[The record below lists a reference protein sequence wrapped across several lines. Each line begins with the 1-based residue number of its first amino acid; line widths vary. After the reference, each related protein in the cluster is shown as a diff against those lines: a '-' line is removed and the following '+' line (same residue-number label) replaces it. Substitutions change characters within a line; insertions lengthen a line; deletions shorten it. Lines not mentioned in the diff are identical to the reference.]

1 MGTLYLV
8 ATPIGNLEDITLRAL
23 RVLRECA
30 LVATEDTRTTGRLL
44 AHFNIEKPL
53 ISHYEHSKPAQLGRI
68 LAALETG
75 DVALVSEA
83 GTPLLS
89 DPGYQLVQAAVEHG
103 SPVISIPGPSALT
116 AALPVSA
123 LPTDRFLYL
132 GFLPRKAADRRRAL
146 ANVARVQATLVFFEA
161 PHRLKATLSDA
172 VDSLGGQR
180 RCAVCRE
187 LTKLHEE
194 VWRGTLANALIEW
207 RERKPRGEF
216 TIVVEGAPEAGPWEA
231 DRVRSA
237 MAALLAEGIS
247 RSEAARRV
255 ARQSG
260 WAKSDV
266 YSSLPNDAYSISSN
280 PPKKPLDRPNASPHG
295 PASEPG

>member
-23 RVLRECA
+23 RVLRECS

-44 AHFNIEKPL
+44 AHFDIEKPL
-53 ISHYEHSKPAQLGRI
+53 VSYYEQDAKDNRHKLARLERI

-83 GTPLLS
+83 GTPLFS
-89 DPGYQLVQAAVEHG
+89 DPGYELVQAAVKHG
-103 SPVISIPGPSALT
+103 FPVVSVPGPSALT
-116 AALPVSA
+116 VALPVSG
-123 LPTDRFLYL
+123 LPMDRFLYL

-146 ANVARVQATLVFFEA
+146 ADVADVRATLVFFEA
-161 PHRLKATLSDA
+161 PHRLRVALADAVEVLSD
-172 VDSLGGQR
+172 R

-194 VWRGTLANALIEW
+194 VWRGTLSGALAEW
-207 RERKPRGEF
+207 RDREPRGEF
-216 TIVVEGAPEAGPWEA
+216 TLVVEGAPEPGPWDENQ
-231 DRVRSA
+231 VRSA
-237 MAALLAEGIS
+237 LAALLAEGVS

-255 ARQSG
+255 AKQSG

-266 YSSLPNDAYSISSN
+266 YASWPLP
-280 PPKKPLDRPNASPHG
+280 
-295 PASEPG
+295 

>member
-23 RVLRECA
+23 RVLRECT

-44 AHFNIEKPL
+44 AHFDMDKPL
-53 ISHYEHSKPAQLGRI
+53 ASHHEHSRSAHLERTLK
-68 LAALETG
+68 ALETG

-89 DPGYQLVQAAVEHG
+89 DPGYELVQAALEG
-103 SPVISIPGPSALT
+103 GFPVISIPGPSALT
-116 AALPVSA
+116 AALPVSG

-132 GFLPRKAADRRRAL
+132 GFLPRKTADRRRVL
-146 ANVARVQATLVFFEA
+146 SEVAEVGATLVFFES
-161 PHRLKATLSDA
+161 PHRLRATLTDA
-172 VDSLGGQR
+172 IDSLGGGR

-194 VWRGTLANALIEW
+194 IWRGTLAGALAEW
-207 RERKPRGEF
+207 RQRAPRGEF
-216 TIVVEGAPEAGPWEA
+216 TLVVEGAPDPGPWDEGQ
-231 DRVRSA
+231 VRSA
-237 MAALLAEGIS
+237 LAAMLDQGVR

-255 ARQSG
+255 AAQSG

-266 YSSLPNDAYSISSN
+266 YVCW
-280 PPKKPLDRPNASPHG
+280 
-295 PASEPG
+295 PAGQEDLE

>member
-23 RVLRECA
+23 RVLRECD

-44 AHFNIEKPL
+44 AHFDIKKPL
-53 ISHYEHSKPAQLGRI
+53 VSHHEHSRPAHLERI
-68 LAALETG
+68 LAALEGG

-89 DPGYQLVQAAVEHG
+89 DPGYELAQAAIKRG
-103 SPVISIPGPSALT
+103 FPMIPIPGPSALT

-123 LPTDRFLYL
+123 LPTDRFFYL
-132 GFLPRKAADRRRAL
+132 GFLPRKATDRRRVL
-146 ANVARVQATLVFFEA
+146 AEVAGVQDTLVFFEA
-161 PHRLKATLSDA
+161 PHRLRATLEDA
-172 VDSLGGQR
+172 VESLGGDR

-194 VWRGTLANALIEW
+194 VWRGTLVDALADW
-207 RERKPRGEF
+207 RDREPRGEF
-216 TIVVEGAPEAGPWEA
+216 TLVVEGASQPGPWEEK
-231 DRVRSA
+231 RVHAA
-237 MAALLAEGIS
+237 MAALLAEGIGH
-247 RSEAARRV
+247 SEAARRV

-266 YSSLPNDAYSISSN
+266 YASWIS
-280 PPKKPLDRPNASPHG
+280 KGD
-295 PASEPG
+295 

>member
-30 LVATEDTRTTGRLL
+30 LVASEDTRTTGRLL
-44 AHFNIEKPL
+44 AHFDIQKPL
-53 ISHYEHSKPAQLGRI
+53 ISHHEHSRPAQWEQI

-89 DPGYQLVQAAVEHG
+89 DPGYELALAAIERGFRVV
-103 SPVISIPGPSALT
+103 PVPGPSALT
-116 AALPVSA
+116 AALPVSG
-123 LPTDRFLYL
+123 LPTDRLLYL

-146 ANVARVQATLVFFEA
+146 TKVADVRATLIFFEA
-161 PHRLKATLSDA
+161 PHRLRAALADA
-172 VDSLGGQR
+172 VKSWGGER
-180 RCAVCRE
+180 RCAICRE

-194 VWRGTLANALIEW
+194 VWRGTLADALSEW
-207 RERKPRGEF
+207 SEREPRGEF
-216 TIVVEGAPEAGPWEA
+216 TLVVEGAAEPAPWEKE
-231 DRVRSA
+231 RVR
-237 MAALLAEGIS
+237 AALAELLAEGHS

-255 ARQSG
+255 AQQSG
-260 WAKSDV
+260 WSKNEV
-266 YSSLPNDAYSISSN
+266 YACWSRQD
-280 PPKKPLDRPNASPHG
+280 K
-295 PASEPG
+295 

>member
-23 RVLRECA
+23 RVLRECT

-44 AHFNIEKPL
+44 AHFDLDKPL
-53 ISHYEHSKPAQLGRI
+53 ASHHEHSRSAHLERTMK
-68 LAALETG
+68 ALKTG

-89 DPGYQLVQAAVEHG
+89 DPGYELVQAALEG
-103 SPVISIPGPSALT
+103 GYPVISIPGPSALT
-116 AALPVSA
+116 AALPVSG
-123 LPTDRFLYL
+123 LPMDRFLYL
-132 GFLPRKAADRRRAL
+132 GFLPRKAADRRRIL
-146 ANVARVQATLVFFEA
+146 SEVAQVGATLVFFES
-161 PHRLKATLSDA
+161 PHRLRATLTDA
-172 VDSLGGQR
+172 IDSLGGGR

-194 VWRGTLANALIEW
+194 IWRGTLAGALAEW
-207 RERKPRGEF
+207 RQRAPRGEF
-216 TIVVEGAPEAGPWEA
+216 TLVVEGAPDPGPWDEEH
-231 DRVRSA
+231 VRSA
-237 MAALLAEGIS
+237 LATMLAQGVS

-255 ARQSG
+255 AAQSG

-266 YSSLPNDAYSISSN
+266 YACW
-280 PPKKPLDRPNASPHG
+280 
-295 PASEPG
+295 PADQQDLG

>member
-23 RVLRECA
+23 RVLRECS

-44 AHFNIEKPL
+44 AHFDIEKPL
-53 ISHYEHSKPAQLGRI
+53 VSYYEQDAKDTRHKLGRLERI

-83 GTPLLS
+83 GTPLFS
-89 DPGYQLVQAAVEHG
+89 DPGYELVQVAVEHG
-103 SPVISIPGPSALT
+103 FPVVSVPGPSALT
-116 AALPVSA
+116 VALPVSG
-123 LPTDRFLYL
+123 LPMDRFLYL

-146 ANVARVQATLVFFEA
+146 ADVADVRATLVFFEA
-161 PHRLKATLSDA
+161 PHRLRATLADA
-172 VDSLGGQR
+172 VEALSGDR

-187 LTKLHEE
+187 LTKLYEE
-194 VWRGTLANALIEW
+194 VWRGTLSGALAEW
-207 RERKPRGEF
+207 RDREPRGEF
-216 TIVVEGAPEAGPWEA
+216 TLVVEGAPEPGPWDE
-231 DRVRSA
+231 DQVRSA
-237 MAALLAEGIS
+237 LAALLAEGVS

-255 ARQSG
+255 AKQSG

-266 YSSLPNDAYSISSN
+266 YASWPRSDA
-280 PPKKPLDRPNASPHG
+280 
-295 PASEPG
+295 

>member
-53 ISHYEHSKPAQLGRI
+53 ISHHGHSKPAQLGRI
-68 LAALETG
+68 LATLETG

-89 DPGYQLVQAAVEHG
+89 DPGYQLVQATVERG
-103 SPVISIPGPSALT
+103 SPVISIPGPSAIT

-123 LPTDRFLYL
+123 LATDRFLYL
-132 GFLPRKAADRRRAL
+132 GFLPRKSADRRRAL
-146 ANVARVQATLVFFEA
+146 AEVAGVQATLVFFEA
-161 PHRLKATLSDA
+161 PHRLKAALSDA
-172 VDSLGGQR
+172 AASLGGDR

-194 VWRGTLANALIEW
+194 VWRGTLANALAEW
-207 RERKPRGEF
+207 HERKPRLG
-216 TIVVEGAPEAGPWEA
+216 
-231 DRVRSA
+231 
-237 MAALLAEGIS
+237 S
-247 RSEAARRV
+247 RSRAISDGRFVGGGHEPLRSSPPCCPPVGLGEERRIFFV
-255 ARQSG
+255 SQ
-260 WAKSDV
+260 
-266 YSSLPNDAYSISSN
+266 
-280 PPKKPLDRPNASPHG
+280 
-295 PASEPG
+295 